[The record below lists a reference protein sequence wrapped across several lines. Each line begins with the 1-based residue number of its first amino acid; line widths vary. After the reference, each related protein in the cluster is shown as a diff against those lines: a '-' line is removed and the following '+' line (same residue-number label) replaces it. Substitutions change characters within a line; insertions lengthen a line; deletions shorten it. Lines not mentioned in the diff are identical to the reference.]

1 MLFTYGVRVNADLAM
16 DVRCRPIPIQVGMVG
31 EKPQFEFRP
40 WFYFPE
46 IVPMGDHP
54 IVRNLDLIKTD
65 FVSTIDLI
73 DIDDVRKTVLLTTSE
88 YTRVK
93 NAPVMVDLADA
104 QAEPDQRLYNRGQ
117 RPIAVLLEGNFRS
130 AWRNRLSPD
139 FKATEAMGFRNE
151 SGDNKMIVIADGDI
165 VRNRYIAAEGAVL
178 PMGYDF
184 YTQTQYAN
192 KELLLNAVNYL
203 VGDEGL
209 MASRSR
215 NIKLRKLDVMKVK
228 EERTK
233 YQIINIALPLA
244 LLAATGAVIVI
255 ARRKK
260 YKK

>member
-1 MLFTYGVRVNADLAM
+1 
-16 DVRCRPIPIQVGMVG
+16 
-31 EKPQFEFRP
+31 
-40 WFYFPE
+40 
-46 IVPMGDHP
+46 
-54 IVRNLDLIKTD
+54 
-65 FVSTIDLI
+65 
-73 DIDDVRKTVLLTTSE
+73 
-88 YTRVK
+88 
-93 NAPVMVDLADA
+93 
-104 QAEPDQRLYNRGQ
+104 
-117 RPIAVLLEGNFRS
+117 VLLEGTFRS

-233 YQIINIALPLA
+233 YQIINVALPVA
-244 LLAATGAVIVI
+244 LLVIGGGVI
-255 ARRKK
+255 AIVRRKK
-260 YKK
+260 YRK